1 MYLDWID
8 VSRRT
13 AHARC
18 TKCGSNGGRSGC
30 IPASSGSRFPF
41 RVLQLLHAVKTFVQA
56 LVPPRDRGTRWSRVR
71 HSRCRS
77 SCWLRPQNWQRQLSR
92 AKRNV
97 LVTWRR
103 KRRGT
108 WTNFT
113 SRMTAGLGICKR
125 SLRTTEPSPSTIS
138 ALRSITRRKA
148 RRTGTMVRGS
158 NEAFSARQR
167 TAFSPAKKRPS
178 RRATSG
184 TAPYATQP
192 PKARQELGL
201 RPRPRAEQ
209 LAQLLQL
216 IFHGLTRCPTRRGAP
231 LDTILP
237 GAELRQRGAQPGM
250 DPPGDG
256 LRHTVERHPGSFGF
270 ADQFPHEGVALPER

>member
-1 MYLDWID
+1 
-8 VSRRT
+8 
-13 AHARC
+13 
-18 TKCGSNGGRSGC
+18 
-30 IPASSGSRFPF
+30 
-41 RVLQLLHAVKTFVQA
+41 
-56 LVPPRDRGTRWSRVR
+56 
-71 HSRCRS
+71 
-77 SCWLRPQNWQRQLSR
+77 
-92 AKRNV
+92 
-97 LVTWRR
+97 
-103 KRRGT
+103 
-108 WTNFT
+108 
-113 SRMTAGLGICKR
+113 MTAGLGICKR

-216 IFHGLTRCPTRRGAP
+216 IFHGLTRCSTRRGAP

-270 ADQFPHEGVALPER
+270 ADQFPHEGVALPERHSGLAYWTSSAPRRDRWVPTSAMSKSTSATKSRSPVTSSALADTARNPRASLSSTRSTTKPDPAIAPEPSGSSATRRRASASRWRSRTNGQAWATRTYAQRTGCARWPCV